1 MSDIYRFKRGG
12 SSARSRITAP
22 RLLQISGCVLFVVSL
37 LATFVVSRAG
47 AVGTGVGISGNEI
60 LTALVP
66 QEPYSPGP
74 FDSGQLIDVVVP
86 ANSIL
91 TPGASIFLLECAAPN
106 GVPPISTTSCDGNT
120 SYSGGTIKV
129 GAGGTVDLKTDTPSH
144 ELYPIYALP
153 DAISLEESSPNGA
166 TCGLGATNECILY
179 IGEGGGGDVGLSQ
192 PHFFSQPFQ
201 VRSDPTDSGTVDPGD
216 GTAAVAAAVSP
227 SLSTVTPGTQTVT
240 ADGSDPATITVTLN
254 DTNSSPV
261 QGKTVTLTGSSG
273 GSKVVPPSSGS
284 NVTNS
289 DGQATFSVTDA
300 TPETVSYSAADS
312 TDSVSISQPASVTFA
327 PETVN
332 QAVSSVV
339 ANPTAVADDGTT
351 ASTITVTLRDHSVNG
366 SPAPMSGRTV
376 TLAPSGGNSVI
387 TPASSGS
394 NVTNASGEA
403 TFSVTDHSNESVT
416 YKATDTTD
424 SVVLT
429 STASVLFGL
438 PLAVS
443 PSAST
448 VVANPSPALTTVGTG
463 VTVTLLAG
471 NGTTPE
477 VGKTVSLAVQ
487 SASGNAA
494 VSTTNPQVTSSSGVA
509 TFTVTDSTAES
520 VTITATDTTDSVVLT
535 QQPVVSF
542 QEPSAPTFSPSA
554 STVVVTDSPQAADGL
569 SEAIAT
575 VTAINTVGAPMP
587 GVTVAL
593 AGTPSTTVSIQPVL
607 GGSSSTPGT
616 TNAAGQAQF
625 GVRDT
630 TAQTVT
636 IAATVNGEAVTM
648 TATATFLAGVPN
660 GDTSTVTASPD
671 QVAADGSTAS
681 TITVTLT
688 DYFGN
693 PVADKAIT
701 LTPAKGSSV
710 VTPVQVTSGT
720 LPGTTNSAGV
730 AQFKVTDAT
739 TEVVTYSATD
749 TTDNLPLSQMVAV
762 TFGTPPPVLPTM
774 SDSSVVSSATSV
786 VADGKTAATVTVELR
801 DANGDP
807 VNGKTVTLTSSSTTA
822 AITAAPASTSAAVKA
837 GIRAAEQPRATTSPV
852 SVQSD
857 SDGNAVFDVT
867 DITPESVTLTAA
879 DTTDSLSGWTVAISF
894 TAAPASTS
902 TSSTTTTTTVPA
914 STSASTGSSGD
925 ATGAGSA
932 GTGST
937 DSSDGSA
944 STDANTSS
952 TSSTPGLA
960 FTGMPSLLPWLI
972 GLGLALVLLGTFG
985 RRFLFFRRKAQ

>member
-1 MSDIYRFKRGG
+1 V
-12 SSARSRITAP
+12 SALVAT
-22 RLLQISGCVLFVVSL
+22 LVVSG
-37 LATFVVSRAG
+37 AG
-47 AVGTGVGISGNEI
+47 AVGTGVGVSGNEV

-66 QEPYSPGP
+66 QSPYSPGP
-74 FDSGQLIDVVVP
+74 FDSGQAVDVVIP

-91 TPGASIFLLECAAPN
+91 TPGASIYLLECSAPN
-106 GVPPISTTSCDGNT
+106 GVPPVSTTSCDGNT
-120 SYSGGTIKV
+120 SYPGGTIKV
-129 GAGGTVDLKTDTPSH
+129 GAGGAVDLKTDTPSH
-144 ELYPIYALP
+144 DLYPIYALP
-153 DAISLEESSPNGA
+153 DAVTLEENSSNGA
-166 TCGLGATNECILY
+166 TCGVGASNECVIY

-201 VRSDPTDSGTVDPGD
+201 VRPDPTDSGTIDPGD
-216 GTAAVAAAVSP
+216 GTAAVAASVSP

-254 DTNSSPV
+254 DTNSAPV

-273 GSKVVPPSSGS
+273 SSQVVPASSGS

-289 DGQATFSVTDA
+289 NGQAIFTVTDSSQ
-300 TPETVSYSAADS
+300 ETVSYSAVDS
-312 TDSVSISQPASVTFA
+312 TDGVSITPTASVTFG

-332 QAVSSVV
+332 QAVSTVV
-339 ANPTAVADDGTT
+339 ADPTTVADDGTT

-366 SPAPMSGRTV
+366 SPAPMTGRTIS
-376 TLAPSGGNSVI
+376 LAPSGGNSVI
-387 TPASSGS
+387 APSSSGS

-403 TFSVTDHSNESVT
+403 TFSVTNHTNQSVT
-416 YKATDTTD
+416 YTATDTAD

-429 STASVLFGL
+429 STASVLFGP

-448 VVANPSPALTTVGTG
+448 VVANPSPALTTTGTE

-471 NGTTPE
+471 DGATPE
-477 VGKTVSLAVQ
+477 PNKSVSLAVQ

-494 VSTTNPQVTSSSGVA
+494 VSTTNPVLTNSSGVA

-520 VTITATDTTDSVVLT
+520 VTITATDTTDSIVLT
-535 QQPVVSF
+535 QQPVVPF
-542 QEPSAPTFSPSA
+542 VVPSAPTFSPSE

-575 VTAINTVGAPMP
+575 VTALNTVGSPMA
-587 GVTVAL
+587 GLTVTL
-593 AGTPSTTVSIQPVL
+593 AGTPSATVSIQPVQ
-607 GGSSSTPGT
+607 GGSSAAPGT
-616 TNAAGQAQF
+616 TNSQGQVQF

-630 TAQTVT
+630 TAETVT
-636 IAATVNGEAVTM
+636 LTATVNGQAVTQ
-648 TATATFLAGVPN
+648 TAAATFLAGVPN
-660 GDTSTVTASPD
+660 GDTSTVAASPD

-688 DYFGN
+688 DYFKN
-693 PVADKAIT
+693 PVAGKAIS
-701 LTPAKGSSV
+701 LTPAKGTSV
-710 VTPVQVTSGT
+710 VTPVQVTTGV
-720 LPGTTNSAGV
+720 LPGTTNDGGV
-730 AQFKVTDAT
+730 AQFTVTDAT

-749 TTDNLPLSQMVAV
+749 TTDSLPIAQLVTV

-774 SDSSVVSSATSV
+774 SDSTVVSSATSV

-801 DANGDP
+801 DGNGDP
-807 VNGKTVTLTSSSTTA
+807 VTGKTVTLTSSSSTA
-822 AITAAPASTSAAVKA
+822 AITAAPAATSAIVKA
-837 GIRAAEQPRATTSPV
+837 GIRSLEDPHATTTPV

-867 DITPESVTLTAA
+867 DTTPESVTLTAA

-894 TAAPASTS
+894 TAAPAGTATS
-902 TSSTTTTTTVPA
+902 SGSTTTTTTTAPA
-914 STSASTGSSGD
+914 STSASAGSSGGATGSSS
-925 ATGAGSA
+925 T

-937 DSSDGSA
+937 DPSDDSA
-944 STDANTSS
+944 STDAS
-952 TSSTPGLA
+952 TSSTPALA
-960 FTGMPSLLPWLI
+960 FTGIPSMLPWLI

-985 RRFLFFRRKAQ
+985 RRLLFFRRKIQ